1 MAQARWRLRGLCG
14 KPDTGQT
21 QTFIGFKKMI
31 RERAEKLARQEMS
44 RLIADN
50 MGLFL
55 IAEAWDIEPF
65 RPAKYGSGLLTEAYV
80 LEQMTS
86 QIMGMSIEKEE
97 ATAAQYCYNEED
109 LLPLRQGSLG

>member
-1 MAQARWRLRGLCG
+1 MN
-14 KPDTGQT
+14 
-21 QTFIGFKKMI
+21 

-65 RPAKYGSGLLTEAYV
+65 RLAKYGSGLLTEAYV

-86 QIMGMSIEKEE
+86 QIMEMSIEKEK
-97 ATAAQYCYNEED
+97 ATDAQHCYNEED